1 MTQHR
6 FARIGLL
13 LAAIGLGAAPALV
26 QTAHAQDKKAIAGAQ
41 SETVRKEMYKFLDG
55 KVLGPLLEGKKYAE
69 LSALMDQAD
78 AMPDKTGYEQFI
90 INRMRL
96 AVAFGTNDRPKL
108 IQMLEYVVA
117 SGRLEKEEKTK
128 FTQALAG
135 YYQEDKNWP
144 KVIENLQKYGELS
157 GDPKVPAQILQVRFQ
172 SGDYKG
178 VQAELLKKL
187 EDGIKTNKPMS
198 REDLHTLADVSNRL
212 KDKDNYLAALEA
224 LVRWHPRDQYWSDM
238 LYRTRGKESYST
250 RFSADIIRLQ
260 KVATT
265 KMDENDYLELA
276 EVDQLEGQFIEGKA
290 VLDAGIANGAVKMND
305 KIKKL
310 KTALDKQ
317 AADDTKSIAS
327 TEASARKAKNGTGLV
342 NLGYAFVTMG
352 QYDKGIA
359 LIQEGIAKG
368 GLKNAEDAKLRLG
381 YSYAMAGKKE
391 DAIKILETVQGADG
405 RADLA
410 RYWILW
416 VNRPYPATVGEDDKQ
431 G

>member
-13 LAAIGLGAAPALV
+13 LAAIGLGAVPALV
-26 QTAHAQDKKAIAGAQ
+26 QTAHAQDKQAAAAPQ
-41 SETVRKEMYKFLDG
+41 ETVRKDMVKFLDG
-55 KVLGPLLEGKKYAE
+55 KVLSPLLEAKKYDE
-69 LSALMDQAD
+69 VKALLDQAD
-78 AMPDKTGYEQFI
+78 AMPNKTPYEQYI

-96 AVAFGTNDRPKL
+96 ATALGMGDKPKL
-108 IQMLEYVVA
+108 IEMLEYILG
-117 SGRLEKEEKTK
+117 SGRLDKAEQTK

-135 YYQEDKNWP
+135 YYQEQKNYP
-144 KVIENLQKYGELS
+144 KTIENLQKYGELS
-157 GDPKVPAQILQVRFQ
+157 GDPKVARQIMAIRFE

-178 VQAELLKKL
+178 VQADLLKKL
-187 EDGIKTNKPMS
+187 NDGIKANQPMT
-198 REDLHTLADVSNRL
+198 REELHMLADASHRL
-212 KDKDNYLAALEA
+212 KDKATYLTALEG
-224 LVRWHPRDQYWSDM
+224 LVRWHPRDRYWSDM
-238 LYRTRGKESYST
+238 LYRTRGKENYST

-260 KVATT
+260 KMATT
-265 KMDENDYLELA
+265 KMEEQDYVELA

-290 VLDAGIANGAVKMND
+290 ALDAGIANGAVTQNA

-310 KTALDKQ
+310 KAELDKQ
-317 AADDTKSIAS
+317 AADDVKNIAS
-327 TEASARKAKNGTGLV
+327 TESSARKAKNGTGMV

-352 QYDKGIA
+352 QYDKGIQ
-359 LIQEGIAKG
+359 LIQDGIAKG

-391 DAIKILETVQGADG
+391 EAIKILESVQGADG

-416 VNRPYPATVGEDDKQ
+416 VNRPYPATAGDDEKQ

>member
-26 QTAHAQDKKAIAGAQ
+26 QTAHAQDKQAIAGAQ
-41 SETVRKEMYKFLDG
+41 QETVRKEMYKLLDS
-55 KVLGPLLEGKKYAE
+55 KVLGPLLEAKKYAE
-69 LSALMDQAD
+69 VNALLAEAD
-78 AMPDKTGYEQFI
+78 AMANKTPFEQYI

-96 AVAFGTNDRPKL
+96 AVAFGTNDKPKL
-108 IQMLEYVVA
+108 MEMLTYVVN
-117 SGRLEKEEKTK
+117 SGRLEKDEQAK

-144 KVIENLQKYGELS
+144 KVIEYLTKYGQLTN
-157 GDPKVPAQILQVRFQ
+157 DPKVPRQIMQIRFE
-172 SGDYKG
+172 SGDHKG
-178 VQAELLKKL
+178 VQADLMKKL
-187 EDGIKTNKPMS
+187 EDGIKNNQPLT
-198 REDLHTLADVSNRL
+198 REELHMLADASNRL
-212 KDKDNYLAALEA
+212 KDKNTYLTALEA

-238 LYRTRGKESYST
+238 LYRTRGKENYSN
-250 RFSADIIRLQ
+250 RFSADIVRLQ

-276 EVDQLEGQFIEGKA
+276 EIDQLEGQFIEGKA
-290 VLDAGIANGAVKMND
+290 VLDAGIANGAVKMTD
-305 KIKKL
+305 KVKKL
-310 KTALDKQ
+310 KAQLDKQ
-317 AADDTKSIAS
+317 AADDTKGIVAS
-327 TEASARKAKNGTGLV
+327 EAAARKAKNGTGLV

-359 LIQEGIAKG
+359 LIQDGIAKG

-391 DAIKILETVQGADG
+391 EAIKTLESVQGADG

-416 VNRPYPATVGEDDKQ
+416 VNRPYDATVGDDK
-431 G
+431 

>member
-13 LAAIGLGAAPALV
+13 LAAIGLGAVPALV
-26 QTAHAQDKKAIAGAQ
+26 QTAHAQDKKAEAPQ
-41 SETVRKEMYKFLDG
+41 ETVRKDMAKLLDG
-55 KVLGPLLEGKKYAE
+55 KVIGPLIDAKKYGEVNAM
-69 LSALMDQAD
+69 LDQAD
-78 AMPDKTGYEQFI
+78 AMPNKNSYEQYF

-96 AVAFGTNDRPKL
+96 AVALGQQDRASL
-108 IQMLEYVVA
+108 IKYLEAALA
-117 SGRLEKEEKTK
+117 SGRLEKDEKTK

-135 YYQEDKNWP
+135 YYQEEKNWP
-144 KVIENLQKYGELS
+144 KTIENLQKYGELS
-157 GDPKVPAQILQVRFQ
+157 NDPKVPRQIMAVRFEA
-172 SGDYKG
+172 GDYKG
-178 VQAELLKKL
+178 VQTDLLKKL
-187 EDGIKTNKPMS
+187 EDGIKNNQPMT
-198 REDLHTLADVSNRL
+198 REELHMLADASHRL
-212 KDKDNYLAALEA
+212 KDKNNYLVALEG
-224 LVRWHPRDQYWSDM
+224 LVRWHPRDSYWSDM
-238 LYRTRGKESYST
+238 LYRTRGKENYNI
-250 RFSADIIRLQ
+250 RFSSDIVRLQ

-265 KMDENDYLELA
+265 KMEEQDYIELA

-290 VLDAGIANGAVKMND
+290 VLDAGIANGAVTQNAKV
-305 KIKKL
+305 KKL
-310 KTALDKQ
+310 KAELDKA
-317 AADDTKSIAS
+317 AADDMKNIAAS
-327 TEASARKAKNGTGLV
+327 ESSARKAKNGTGLV

-352 QYDKGIA
+352 QYDKGLQ

-391 DAIKILETVQGADG
+391 EAIKILETVQGNDG

-416 VNRPYPATVGEDDKQ
+416 INRPYPATVGDDDKK

>member
-13 LAAIGLGAAPALV
+13 LAAIGLGGVPALV
-26 QTAHAQDKKAIAGAQ
+26 QTAHAQDKQAIAGAQ
-41 SETVRKEMYKFLDG
+41 QETVRKEMYKFLDG
-55 KVLGPLLEGKKYAE
+55 KVLGPLLEAKKYGE
-69 LSALMDQAD
+69 VTALLDQAD
-78 AMPDKTGYEQFI
+78 AMPNKTGYEQYL

-96 AVAFGTNDRPKL
+96 AVALGSNDKPKL
-108 IQMLEYVVA
+108 IEMLEFAVG

-135 YYQEDKNWP
+135 YYQEQKNWP
-144 KVIENLQKYGELS
+144 KVIENLKKYGEMS
-157 GDPKVPAQILQVRFQ
+157 GDPKVPRQIMAIRFE

-178 VQAELLKKL
+178 VQTDLLAKL
-187 EDGIKTNKPMS
+187 NEGIKTNQPMS
-198 REDLHTLADVSNRL
+198 REELHMLADASHRL
-212 KDKDNYLAALEA
+212 KDKNTYLTALEG
-224 LVRWHPRDQYWSDM
+224 LVRWHPRDRYWSDM
-238 LYRTRGKESYST
+238 LYRTRGKENYST

-265 KMDENDYLELA
+265 KMEEQDYIELA

-290 VLDAGIANGAVKMND
+290 VLDAGIANGAVTMNA
-305 KIKKL
+305 KVKKL
-310 KTALDKQ
+310 KAELDKQ
-317 AADDTKSIAS
+317 AADDMKSIAS
-327 TEASARKAKNGTGLV
+327 TESSARKAKNGTGLV

-352 QYDKGIA
+352 QYDKGIQ

-416 VNRPYPATVGEDDKQ
+416 INRPYAATAGDDEKQ

>member
-1 MTQHR
+1 MTQKR

-13 LAAIGLGAAPALV
+13 LAAFGLGAAPALV
-26 QTAHAQDKKAIAGAQ
+26 QTVHAQDKQAIAGAQ
-41 SETVRKEMYKFLDG
+41 TETVRKEMYKFLDG
-55 KVLGPLLEGKKYAE
+55 KVLSPLLDAKKYAE
-69 LSALMDQAD
+69 VIALLDQAD
-78 AMPDKTGYEQFI
+78 ALPNKTGYEQYF

-96 AVAFGTNDRPKL
+96 AVAVGSNDKAKMKE
-108 IQMLEYVVA
+108 MLEYAVN
-117 SGRLEKEEKTK
+117 SGRLEKDEKAK
-128 FTQALAG
+128 FLQALAG
-135 YYQEDKNWP
+135 TYQEEKNYP

-157 GDPKVPAQILQVRFQ
+157 GDPKVPRQIMQFRFE

-178 VQAELLKKL
+178 VQADLLKKL
-187 EDGIKTNKPMS
+187 ADGIQNNQPVS
-198 REDLHTLADVSNRL
+198 REELHMLADASNRL
-212 KDKDNYLAALEA
+212 KDKASYLTALEG
-224 LVRWHPRDQYWSDM
+224 LVRWHPRDRYWSDM
-238 LYRTRGKESYST
+238 LYRTRGKENYST

-265 KMDENDYLELA
+265 KMDEQDYLELA

-290 VLDAGIANGAVKMND
+290 VLDAGIANGAVKLTD
-305 KIKKL
+305 KVKKL
-310 KTALDKQ
+310 KAQLDKQ
-317 AADDTKSIAS
+317 AADDTKSIATS
-327 TEASARKAKNGTGLV
+327 EASARKAKNGTGLV

-352 QYDKGIA
+352 QHDKGLA

-391 DAIKILETVQGADG
+391 EAIKILETVQGADG

-416 VNRPYPATVGEDDKQ
+416 INRPYPATEGDDAKQ
-431 G
+431 S